1 MTASLIDTLATAPGR
16 VRVTNVQ
23 EGHDAQLV
31 AGIGQRHGGVTA
43 HVARDDAHAAAFAQQ
58 VKFFGPELKTVRLP
72 AWDCLPYDRVGPAAE
87 ISSRRIATLLRLARR
102 KADAPPLL
110 VITTASALLQKTLPR
125 ARLLKSSFVARPGR
139 DIDIAALQAYFD
151 ANGYTRSSSVRE
163 KGDYAIR
170 GGVIDL
176 FAPGSLAPVRLDLF
190 GDTVETVRAFD
201 TETQRSTRT
210 LAGVELAPISEA
222 ILDAPAISRF
232 RTSYLSTF
240 GPGSGDPLYEAVTN
254 SQRRGGMEHWLPF
267 FHERLE
273 TVFDYLGPEAL
284 ICLDHRVDDAVRE
297 RVEQTQDYYQAR
309 TAPPPK
315 GAPPYRPLKPDA
327 LYLDRAGLDTALSAL
342 DVRQFSAFAEAGSQ
356 GGTVDAGGRAGRSFA
371 AERAQDGVNVW
382 DAARAHVEAL
392 HGQGV
397 KPVLAAWSD
406 GSAERL
412 GHVLEEHG
420 LGTLHPVPDARAIA
434 GIPDGGVGLAVLPLD
449 HGFEADGLAIL
460 SEADILGER
469 IGAARK
475 RKRRSSAIIL
485 EAGALSQDDII
496 VHIDHGIGR
505 YAGLRTLDVQG
516 APHDCLELIY
526 AGGDKLFLPVENIEL
541 VSRYGSDDSA
551 AMLDR
556 LGSSSWQGRKAKA
569 KKRLKDMAEG
579 LIAIAAARANR
590 QAEQIIP
597 PDALYDE
604 FCARFPYEETDD
616 QLAAIEDV
624 FGDLAAGRP
633 MDRLI
638 CGDVGFGKTEVALR
652 AAFVAA
658 MSGRQV
664 AVVCPTTLLARQHFK
679 TFVERFRG
687 WPVQIRQLSRLVPA
701 KDAAETRAALK
712 AGTVEIV
719 VGTHAIL
726 SKDMGFADLGLVI
739 VDEEQHFGVK
749 HKERLKEMRA
759 DTHVLTLSATPIPR
773 TLQLSLAGIREMSII
788 ATPPVDRLAVRT
800 YVTPWDPVTI
810 REALLREKYRGGQMF
825 IVAPRIEHL
834 EEIERFLREQV
845 PELKFLTAHGQMPPT
860 TLEPIIT
867 NFYEG
872 GADALLSTTIVESG
886 LDIPRANTLVIWRAD
901 MFGLAQLY
909 QLRGRVGR
917 SKTRAYAYFTVA
929 DETLITA
936 GADKRLRILQTL
948 DGLGAGFMLASHD
961 LDMRGGGNLLGE
973 EQSGHIREV
982 GVELYQQMLEDAV
995 ASQREGED
1003 VVSERSW
1010 SPAINLGVA
1019 VLIPEDYVPDLN
1031 LRLSLYRRL
1040 ADLKTDADRDG
1051 WAAELI
1057 DRFGPMPEEVRQLIA
1072 IGAIKSG
1079 CRACGVA
1086 KIDAGPKG
1094 AVLTFRAESMPDLAK
1109 VVGLVQQ
1116 WPALYR
1122 LRPDGKL
1129 VVAGQWDTPEQRL
1142 RGARRA
1148 VEELAKAVGGS

>member
-1 MTASLIDTLATAPGR
+1 MTAAITDTLATAPGR
-16 VRVTNVQ
+16 LRVTNVP
-23 EGHDAQLV
+23 EGFDARLV
-31 AGIGQRHGGVTA
+31 ADLVVRHGGVTA
-43 HVARDDAHAAAFAQQ
+43 HVARDDAHAQSFAQQ
-58 VKFFGPELKTVRLP
+58 VKFFGPELKILRLP

-87 ISSRRIATLLRLARR
+87 ISARRIATLLRLARR
-102 KADAPPLL
+102 KPDGPPLL

-125 ARLLKSSFVARPGR
+125 ARLLKSSFIARPGR

-151 ANGYTRSSSVRE
+151 ANGYTRSSAVRE
-163 KGDYAIR
+163 KGDFAFR

-176 FAPGSLAPVRLDLF
+176 FAPGSAAPVRLDLF
-190 GDTVETVRAFD
+190 GDTVETVRSFD
-201 TETQRSTRT
+201 TETQRSTRQ

-222 ILDAPAISRF
+222 ILDPDAVSRF
-232 RTSYLSTF
+232 RSSYLKSF
-240 GPGSGDPLYEAVTN
+240 GAGGGDPLYEAVTK
-254 SQRRGGMEHWLPF
+254 SQRRGGMEHWLSF
-267 FHERLE
+267 FHDRLE
-273 TVFDYLGPEAL
+273 TVFDYLGAEAL
-284 ICLDHRVDDAVRE
+284 ITLDHRVNDAVRE
-297 RVEQTQDYYQAR
+297 RIDQTQDYYRAR

-315 GAPPYRPLKPDA
+315 GAPPYRPLAPDA
-327 LYLDRAGLDTALSAL
+327 LYLDQAAL
-342 DVRQFSAFAEAGSQ
+342 DIALARFDVREFTPFAEAGSSIASI
-356 GGTVDAGGRAGRSFA
+356 DAGGRTGRSFA
-371 AERAQDGVNVW
+371 VERAGEGVNVW
-382 DAARAHVEAL
+382 DAARAHVEQLAT
-392 HGQGV
+392 QGL

-420 LGTLHPVPDARAIA
+420 MGQLFPVPDARAIA
-434 GIPDGGVGLAVLPLD
+434 QIPAGSVGLAVLPLD
-449 HGFEADGLAIL
+449 HGFEADGVAIL

-469 IGAARK
+469 MGAARK

-485 EAGALSQDDII
+485 EAGALEQDDII

-541 VSRYGSDDSA
+541 VSRYGSDDSTV
-551 AMLDR
+551 MLDR
-556 LGSSSWQGRKAKA
+556 LGSASWQGRKAKA

-579 LIAIAAARANR
+579 LIAIAAARASR
-590 QAEQIIP
+590 EAEQIIP
-597 PDALYDE
+597 PDALYQE

-658 MSGRQV
+658 LSGRQV
-664 AVVCPTTLLARQHFK
+664 AVVCPTTLLARQHYK

-701 KDAAETRAALK
+701 KDAAATRDALK

-719 VGTHAIL
+719 VGTHAVMA
-726 SKDMGFADLGLVI
+726 KDVGFKDLGLVI

-788 ATPPVDRLAVRT
+788 ATPPVDRLAVRS
-800 YVTPWDPVTI
+800 YVTPWDPVTV

-845 PELKFLTAHGQMPPT
+845 PELKFAIAHGQMPPT

-867 NFYEG
+867 SFYEG
-872 GADALLSTTIVESG
+872 GEDALVSTTIVESG
-886 LDIPRANTLVIWRAD
+886 LDIPRANTLIIWRAD

-917 SKTRAYAYFTVA
+917 SKTRAYAYFTVP
-929 DETLITA
+929 DDVTITA
-936 GADKRLRILQTL
+936 GAEKRLKILQTL

-982 GVELYQQMLEDAV
+982 GVELYQQMLEEAV
-995 ASQREGED
+995 ASQREGAD
-1003 VVSERSW
+1003 VVSERTW
-1010 SPAINLGVA
+1010 SPSINLGVA

-1040 ADLKTDADRDG
+1040 ADLKTDEDRDG

-1086 KIDAGPKG
+1086 KIDAGAKG

-1109 VVGLVQQ
+1109 VVGFVQK

-1129 VVAGQWDTPEQRL
+1129 VVSGVWDTPEQRL

-1148 VEELAKAVGGS
+1148 VEELSKAVG